1 MTITEERLKNYRQL
15 AECIKS
21 DQVSARQMVLEF
33 EADPEFKDWYFTNFV
48 GKRDSI
54 FKDRILEKRRTEN
67 GIKE

>member
-1 MTITEERLKNYRQL
+1 
-15 AECIKS
+15 
-21 DQVSARQMVLEF
+21 MVLEF